1 MPYKLVALS
10 IATALSLGGVISGT
24 TTTVLFSGAQ
34 WTAGA
39 GSWSVSNGK
48 MVGQAQA
55 ANGYIDAPIDSGAS
69 EESTFSVSK
78 WDATS
83 WVGISQK
90 DGDGNVRALRVRVA
104 SNSLS
109 WQVHDGRGLPLDAT
123 TIVRGGTEQV
133 PTAASTFTLGLDL
146 VGKQLS
152 VTVAAEGKPV
162 LSTAVDWSSRASGA
176 GTRGGLIVR
185 DTTATFSSFTTA
197 TALPDTAAVL
207 GGAWSDS
214 AWTSNASGGV
224 SLAANS
230 QKSPTAYE
238 VSDSLAASYEISLD
252 GRHRSGA
259 SSQWLGLTA
268 NDRADESPKGFVF
281 RVSFDASGEI
291 GQWQLHRSAPT
302 LTAATMLNSG
312 TFSGANAGTQ
322 FRLSLSVTDSSSMVA
337 KVTRLDTN
345 RELARL
351 SLNGLSSTIP
361 RGGVAGIYAVDSK
374 PTVNA
379 FARKN
384 VGTDRP
390 LSVVSSFSTP
400 DKGTPGPSMQAQR
413 GRWKIENGRLIPTAM
428 DPAGSKRAIAVVTR
442 PATTDTDWSMS
453 IDLLLDRSANPLGES
468 GLVSNSI
475 RTATWNYNQIGLFAS
490 LPGTASTSA
499 TWRLV
504 QIAENKETLL
514 QQGSISVAGT
524 ASLALKMTHKK
535 DSDTVQTV
543 VVGAGGSQATGSGS
557 VDGALFDTG
566 KPGLWSRTGGASFD
580 NYTYNTNSGAPA
592 PIPASTLAWESKT
605 ATIMSPLVDNRP
617 TVDEKIAVDKT
628 FARSP
633 VPQAL
638 LTTASKQ
645 YVAYYDSEGYMS
657 VAVRK
662 LDQTFDEGEKRRL
675 PGNLSDLRTNSDTH
689 NLLAI
694 AADKDGRIHVS
705 GNMHGRSLLYFM
717 TDTSGS
723 LTSFTQV
730 KSLGF
735 PEDEAYIT
743 YPRFISSAAD
753 GPSSPL
759 VFGFRA
765 GGSGDGSWVYFQ
777 FDGSSWTRLS
787 RIFSDRTLAGRTV
800 SAYPDGPV
808 KGPDGRYYVAWNWRT
823 STDVSQSSRVSF
835 AVSDDLRTWRAA
847 DGSTLSSPISYDDTK
862 AIVDD
867 VPENCGLANGL
878 VQLGFDSA
886 SSPIVVYS
894 KLDSCG
900 PDGSNQLYVS
910 RWANGSWLNKQVSDW
925 YGHWQPS
932 GTASVE
938 FQMSIDTPVVPQG
951 TNYLAVSY
959 RYGSSGRYF
968 ILDRSSLDVLFETE
982 RASRLP
988 MLPLLPDST
997 YQWNFV
1003 DGSTTGDSATW
1014 MLVWTSYPGN
1024 NDRDNGKPTSPQD
1037 LFAAKVTKSAL
1048 TPPVD

>member
-1 MPYKLVALS
+1 M
-10 IATALSLGGVISGT
+10 
-24 TTTVLFSGAQ
+24 
-34 WTAGA
+34 
-39 GSWSVSNGK
+39 
-48 MVGQAQA
+48 
-55 ANGYIDAPIDSGAS
+55 
-69 EESTFSVSK
+69 
-78 WDATS
+78 
-83 WVGISQK
+83 
-90 DGDGNVRALRVRVA
+90 
-104 SNSLS
+104 
-109 WQVHDGRGLPLDAT
+109 
-123 TIVRGGTEQV
+123 
-133 PTAASTFTLGLDL
+133 
-146 VGKQLS
+146 
-152 VTVAAEGKPV
+152 VAADDKPV
-162 LSTAVDWSSRASGA
+162 LSTAVDWTSRASGI

-197 TALPDTAAVL
+197 NALPDTAAVL

-224 SLAANS
+224 SLAPNS
-230 QKSPTAYE
+230 RKSATAYE

-259 SSQWLGLTA
+259 SSQWLGLAT
-268 NDRADESPKGFVF
+268 NDRAEDSPKGFVF
-281 RVSFDASGEI
+281 RISFDASGEI
-291 GQWQLHRSAPT
+291 GRWQLHRSAPALTSAT
-302 LTAATMLNSG
+302 LLNSG

-322 FRLSLSVTDSSSMVA
+322 FRLSLAVTDSSSMVA
-337 KVTRLDTN
+337 RVTRLDTN
-345 RELARL
+345 RELTRL
-351 SLNGLSSTIP
+351 SLNGLSSIIP

-374 PTVNA
+374 PTVTA
-379 FARKN
+379 FVRKN

-390 LSVVSSFSTP
+390 FSVVSSFSTP
-400 DKGTPGPSMQAQR
+400 DKGTPGPNMQAQR
-413 GRWKIENGRLIPTAM
+413 GRWKIENGRLVPAAM

-442 PATTDTDWSMS
+442 PATTDTDWNTSTD
-453 IDLLLDRSANPLGES
+453 ILLDRSANPLGES

-475 RTATWNYNQIGLFAS
+475 RTAAWNYNQIGLFAS
-490 LPGTASTSA
+490 LPSTTSPSA
-499 TWRLV
+499 AWRLV
-504 QIAENKETLL
+504 QIIENKETLI
-514 QQGSISVAGT
+514 QQGTIPVAGT
-524 ASLALKMTHKK
+524 ASLTLRMMHKK
-535 DSDTVQTV
+535 DSDTVEAV
-543 VVGAGGSQATGSGS
+543 VIGAGGSQATGAGS
-557 VDGALFDTG
+557 VDASLFDTG
-566 KPGLWSRTGGASFD
+566 KPGLWTRTGGASFD
-580 NYTYNTNSGAPA
+580 NYTYDTKAGASA
-592 PIPASTLAWESKT
+592 PIPTSTLAWEPKT

-617 TVDEKIAVDKT
+617 TVDERLVVDKT

-657 VAVRK
+657 VAVRP
-662 LDQTFDEGEKRRL
+662 LDKTFDEGEKRRL
-675 PGNLSDLRTNSDTH
+675 PGNPSDLRTASDTH
-689 NLLAI
+689 NLIAI
-694 AADKDGRIHVS
+694 AVDKDGRIHVS

-723 LTSFTQV
+723 LTSFSQV

-735 PEDEAYIT
+735 PEDESYIT

-787 RIFSDRTLAGRTV
+787 RIFGDRTLAGRTV

-835 AVSDDLRTWRAA
+835 AVSNDLQTWRAA

-867 VPENCGLANGL
+867 VPEGCGLANGL

-886 SSPIVVYS
+886 SAPIVVYS

-910 RWANGSWLNKQVSDW
+910 RWSNGSWLNKQVSDW

-932 GTASVE
+932 GTSSVE
-938 FQMSIDTPVVPQG
+938 FQMSIDTPVVPRG

-959 RYGSSGRYF
+959 RYGKTGRYF
-968 ILDRSSLDVLFETE
+968 ILDGASLDVLFETE

-1003 DGSTTGDSATW
+1003 DGSSTGDAADW

-1037 LFAAKVTKSAL
+1037 LFVVKVTKSAL
-1048 TPPVD
+1048 TPPAE